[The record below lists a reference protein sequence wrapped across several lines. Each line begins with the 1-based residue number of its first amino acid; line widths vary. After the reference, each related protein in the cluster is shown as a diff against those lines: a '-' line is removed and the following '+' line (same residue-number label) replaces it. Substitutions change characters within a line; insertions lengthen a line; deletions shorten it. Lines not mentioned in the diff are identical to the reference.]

1 MQNDSIWKKI
11 SQNSTI
17 ILSALFYMIKKSS
30 LGSIFNE
37 LLTLMLLAQDIN
49 VFFKYISSG
58 IVIST

>member
-37 LLTLMLLAQDIN
+37 LLTLMLLAQDTN